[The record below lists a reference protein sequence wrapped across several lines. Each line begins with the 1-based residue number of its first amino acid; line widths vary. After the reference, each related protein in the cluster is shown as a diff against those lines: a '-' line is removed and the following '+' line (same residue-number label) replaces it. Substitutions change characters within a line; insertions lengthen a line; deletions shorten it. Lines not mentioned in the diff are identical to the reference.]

1 MAWSNIYCQIIGAT
15 GPVIGE
21 GLLEGWWTSI
31 ELTGFSWDI
40 NSASDANK
48 KTSFVEMMKRA
59 AITASPVRGVKSSA
73 TGGKLTITKRFD
85 IASSEI
91 HLLMDQRLPIVSVS
105 ITVLHMKPG
114 PASFHSPGFVIL
126 ATDCKI
132 DSVTESMEPGD
143 KGVEIKESVEIDY
156 EMMTITYLR
165 PIMGQPIPMP
175 PFIYKRQAASSTP
188 SVPSL

>member
-31 ELTGFSWDI
+31 ELTGFSWGIDSD
-40 NSASDANK
+40 SAGDE
-48 KTSFVEMMKRA
+48 KTDFVAMMKKA
-59 AITASPVRGVKSSA
+59 GETAKPIRGVKSS
-73 TGGKLTITKRFD
+73 TKGGLLTITKRFD

-91 HLLMDQRLPIVSVS
+91 HLLMDQQLPILSVS

-132 DSVTESMEPGD
+132 NSVAESMEPGD
-143 KGVEIKESVEIDY
+143 KGVEIKESVVIDY
-156 EMMTITYLR
+156 KMITITYLR
-165 PIMGQPIPMP
+165 AVMGQPLPMP
-175 PFIYKRQAASSTP
+175 PFIYTRQDPPPATP
-188 SVPSL
+188 SLG